1 MILSILFISVY
12 PAHFSSISLTPAKII
27 PYADVKY
34 TFLLPCSLTAV
45 SKSLYGHAPLPATS
59 KNPEMLHLQHS
70 GANVLPK
77 LQTDCKSSV
86 YYIYYL

>member
-1 MILSILFISVY
+1 MTDHTMILSILFISVY

-27 PYADVKY
+27 PYADVQY

-45 SKSLYGHAPLPATS
+45 NPDPATS